1 MTIQLDMNLPEKWG
15 MSYVGEDGQKYVPIM
30 LHRAILGSLER
41 FIGVYLERCEGKL
54 PVWLSPIQVKI
65 LPVSDRHQEYA
76 LRIQEQLVAKDIRA
90 EADLSS
96 NTIAY
101 QIRNAVKKK
110 IPYVIVIGD
119 KEIENNH
126 VSVRL
131 RNGEQ
136 INDISLSDFIKR
148 VSAKIKNKSIDL

>member
-1 MTIQLDMNLPEKWG
+1 M
-15 MSYVGEDGQKYVPIM
+15 
-30 LHRAILGSLER
+30 
-41 FIGVYLERCEGKL
+41 
-54 PVWLSPIQVKI
+54 
-65 LPVSDRHQEYA
+65 PVSDRHQEYA
-76 LRIQEQLVAKDIRA
+76 LRIQEQLVAQDIRA
-90 EADLSS
+90 EADLSG

-119 KEIENNH
+119 KEIENNY

-131 RNGEQ
+131 RNSEQ
-136 INDISLSDFIKR
+136 INDISLADFMER